1 MAEFGSS
8 AGVAETRSGWIFVNF
23 HYSYY
28 SEDGKTKAVY
38 TEDGKTKDLPDDDLI
53 HILSQ

>member
-1 MAEFGSS
+1 MAEFGNS